1 MLGQVRLYEGE
12 LPGVPEPPAHNH
24 ADLCYA
30 DVLSPPVPKAWLVG
44 EENVAEQNNHVHRS
58 PETLTSPLAGDQP
71 TSILDD
77 EEFVTDAP
85 VVSEEEFESYVR
97 ERKRYEFEDSF
108 GGVPLWDISVFVIGM
123 WRLDA

>member
-1 MLGQVRLYEGE
+1 M
-12 LPGVPEPPAHNH
+12 
-24 ADLCYA
+24 
-30 DVLSPPVPKAWLVG
+30 PKAWLVG
-44 EENVAEQNNHVHRS
+44 EENLASTVNNQYQAS
-58 PETLTSPLAGDQP
+58 PQTLTAPLSDPTQS

-85 VVSEEEFESYVR
+85 IVSEEELEGYMR
-97 ERKRYEFEDSF
+97 ERKRIEFEDSF